1 MYSTE
6 KMSKMQKKEAKEK
19 MTAEQKAAARQ
30 ALKEAQQKAREEAQ
44 AKLAEEK
51 TRLRELREQ
60 ERLKVG
66 IWIHNYLVYC

>member
-1 MYSTE
+1 
-6 KMSKMQKKEAKEK
+6 MQKKDAKEK

-30 ALKEAQQKAREEAQ
+30 ALREAQQKAREEAA

-60 ERLKVG
+60 ERLKV
-66 IWIHNYLVYC
+66 

>member
-1 MYSTE
+1 
-6 KMSKMQKKEAKEK
+6 MQKKEAKEK

-66 IWIHNYLVYC
+66 M